1 MLKAAG
7 AFIVLS
13 VLTIAF
19 DMATDFF
26 FGHGS
31 IDSAFNFDN
40 YILRPAEINTLMLVG
55 SVVFLYFT
63 GKPIG
68 KGLFKLFTLINKPL
82 RDGGAPPLSSLMNPS
97 GYKQQAGKKEQ
108 K

>member
-13 VLTIAF
+13 LLTIVF
-19 DMATDFF
+19 DIATDLF

-31 IDSAFNFDN
+31 IDSAFNIDN
-40 YILRPAEINTLMLVG
+40 YILRPAEKNTLKLFG
-55 SVVFLYFT
+55 AVVFLHFC

-68 KGLFKLFTLINKPL
+68 KGLLYLFKLINKPL
-82 RDGGAPPLSSLMNPS
+82 RSNAPPLSSLMNPS

>member
-13 VLTIAF
+13 LLTIAF
-19 DMATDFF
+19 DIATDLL

-31 IDSAFNFDN
+31 IDSAFNIDN
-40 YILRPAEINTLMLVG
+40 YILRPAEKNTLKLFG
-55 SVVFLYFT
+55 AVVFLHFC

-68 KGLFKLFTLINKPL
+68 KGLLYLFKLINKPL
-82 RDGGAPPLSSLMNPS
+82 RSNAPPLSSLMNPS